1 LLPARRLWGH
11 FWGHLSETV
20 LLVGAFMLTEVKI
33 KQAKPEAKLYRLYD
47 QGGLYL
53 EVSPKGQKYWRYKFR
68 INVGGARKEKRLAIG
83 VYPEVSLKLARERHQ
98 VARNQVAEGQDPTQ
112 LRRLEKTQKAL
123 AIERS
128 FGSIS
133 QDWFTT
139 QSPSWSESHTTRQT
153 RLLFKD
159 LAALHASPIQQI
171 MAPELLRVLRV
182 IESRGALESARRA
195 NQVASQVFDHA
206 IALGLCEHNPAG
218 AVKRALKRPI
228 SKHHAA
234 ILEPDKL
241 ASVLRAIN
249 HYQGSEVVRVALKLT
264 PMLLARPGELRHM
277 EWAEL
282 DLESG
287 TWLIPASKMKR
298 RKDHIVPLPE
308 QALGLICRL
317 LPLTG
322 QGRYVFPSSRSD
334 IRPMSENAV
343 LYALRGLGIEKGE
356 ATPHGFRATAR
367 TLMVEQLGIRTDLI
381 EHQLAH
387 AVRDATGEAY
397 NRTRFL
403 PERKEMM
410 QVWADYLYELQQE
423 RRRDTPRVSIF
434 SAR

>member
-1 LLPARRLWGH
+1 
-11 FWGHLSETV
+11 
-20 LLVGAFMLTEVKI
+20 MLTEVKI
-33 KQAKPEAKLYRLYD
+33 KQAKPEAKRYRLYD

-68 INVGGARKEKRLAIG
+68 INEGGARKEKRLAIG
-83 VYPEVSLKLARERHQ
+83 VHPEVSLKAARERHQ
-98 VARNQVAEGQDPTQ
+98 AARNQVAEGQDPTQ
-112 LRRLEKTQKAL
+112 LRRLEKAQKAL
-123 AIERS
+123 AIEKS

-139 QSPSWSESHTTRQT
+139 QSPGWSESHTTRQT

-234 ILEPDKL
+234 ILEPGKL
-241 ASVLRAIN
+241 ATVLRTIN
-249 HYQGSEVVRVALKLT
+249 HYRGSEVVRVALKLT

-287 TWLIPASKMKR
+287 TWLVPASKMKR
-298 RKDHIVPLPE
+298 RKDHIVPLAE

-334 IRPMSENAV
+334 ARPMSENAV
-343 LYALRGLGIEKGE
+343 LYALRGLGIEKDE

-410 QVWADYLYELQQE
+410 QVWADYLHEIQHE
-423 RRRDTPRVSIF
+423 RDRRTSRVSIF